1 MYSSPR
7 APRCATHSPPQL
19 LDFSIQEDI
28 INASDGNS
36 GGNPGGGSGGGS
48 EIFFL
53 VFRVQK
59 HASVTR

>member
-1 MYSSPR
+1 MR
-7 APRCATHSPPQL
+7 DTLTPQL

-48 EIFFL
+48 E
-53 VFRVQK
+53 
-59 HASVTR
+59 HP